1 MEDDM
6 DGVSEV
12 TGRRI
17 RLWVAYEGGH
27 FAKGMFTGTVVSDDE
42 TEGIRI
48 KLDRGGTI
56 GIRPEDGEPP
66 AEWAV
71 KLLDA
76 IDRVAVAA

>member
-6 DGVSEV
+6 QGASEV

-17 RLWVAYEGGH
+17 RLWVAYEGGR
-27 FAKGMFTGTVVSDDE
+27 FAEGMFTGTVISDDE
-42 TEGIRI
+42 TEAIRI

-56 GIRPEDGEPP
+56 GIQSEDGEPP

-76 IDRVAVAA
+76 IDRAAVAA

>member
-1 MEDDM
+1 M

-17 RLWVAYEGGH
+17 RLWIAYEGGR
-27 FAKGMFTGTVVSDDE
+27 FAKGMFTGTVISDDE
-42 TEGIRI
+42 SDGLRI

-56 GIRPEDGEPP
+56 GIQSEDGEPP
-66 AEWAV
+66 AEWAA

-76 IDRVAVAA
+76 IDRAAVAA